1 MLCVCLSAEQRLVPG
16 PGQVLTHED
25 VSAVLHACRQ
35 GGQARSVRVREL
47 EGQLE
52 AVRSHYHGKVRA
64 LEVKLQVSGASRVV
78 RGLGCGAHLTL
89 NLLASVDRQLGSHM
103 CPDIHVLAA

>member
-1 MLCVCLSAEQRLVPG
+1 M
-16 PGQVLTHED
+16 T
-25 VSAVLHACRQ
+25 AVLHACRQ

-64 LEVKLQVSGASRVV
+64 LEVKLQVRGACRV
-78 RGLGCGAHLTL
+78 
-89 NLLASVDRQLGSHM
+89 S
-103 CPDIHVLAA
+103 

>member
-1 MLCVCLSAEQRLVPG
+1 MPYCCLLAEHRLVPG
-16 PGQVLTHED
+16 RGQVLTPED
-25 VSAVLHACRQ
+25 VTAVLPACRQ

-64 LEVKLQVSGASRVV
+64 LEVKLQVSAACRM
-78 RGLGCGAHLTL
+78 GLWQA
-89 NLLASVDRQLGSHM
+89 
-103 CPDIHVLAA
+103 